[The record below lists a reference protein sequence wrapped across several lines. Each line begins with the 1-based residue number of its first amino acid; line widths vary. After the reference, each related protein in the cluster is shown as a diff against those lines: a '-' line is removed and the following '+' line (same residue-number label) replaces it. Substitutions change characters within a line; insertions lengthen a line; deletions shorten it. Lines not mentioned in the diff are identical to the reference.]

1 VPFTIDSLQ
10 RCTSD
15 VGDWCA
21 SRRLKLNE
29 DKTEFMWCGSRASL
43 KKIAS
48 NDLSLRVGN
57 DVITSV
63 NAVRD
68 LGVTLDSELTIKRY
82 VNKVAS
88 TCFYHIRRLKQ
99 IRRLIGPK
107 VTATLMSAFVLSKVD
122 YCNASWFAK
131 TYDCT
136 TSTCSERCSQTD
148 RTCRSS
154 RPRYKYAATIT
165 LASGAIPLHL

>member
-1 VPFTIDSLQ
+1 MPSTIDTLQ
-10 RCTSD
+10 RCTAD

-29 DKTEFMWCGSRASL
+29 DKTEFMWCGSQASL
-43 KKIAS
+43 KKVAS

-68 LGVTLDSELTIKRY
+68 LGVTLDSELIMH

-88 TCFYHIRRLKQ
+88 ACFYHTRRLKQ
-99 IRRLIGPK
+99 IRRLIGPE
-107 VTATLMSAFVLSKVD
+107 VTATLMSAGVRTEQTGLLQR
-122 YCNASWFAK
+122 Y
-131 TYDCT
+131 
-136 TSTCSERCSQTD
+136 TS
-148 RTCRSS
+148 
-154 RPRYKYAATIT
+154 
-165 LASGAIPLHL
+165 